1 MNSLG
6 SVLGHCPRRQ
16 RLPLSMTTKV
26 PALPLTEIAVGFHQ
40 TKRASIKEACS
51 PAPLWPVGPWF
62 QPDLY
67 RNHPDRRIGR
77 ESPGSRTPPPQSFF

>member
-1 MNSLG
+1 
-6 SVLGHCPRRQ
+6 
-16 RLPLSMTTKV
+16 
-26 PALPLTEIAVGFHQ
+26 VGFHQ